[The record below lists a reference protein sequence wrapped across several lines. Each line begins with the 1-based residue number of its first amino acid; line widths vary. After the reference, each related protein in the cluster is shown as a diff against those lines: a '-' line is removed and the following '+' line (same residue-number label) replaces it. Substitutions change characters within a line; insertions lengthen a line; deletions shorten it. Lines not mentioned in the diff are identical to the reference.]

1 MKGRDAVERQR
12 LEIDKKKPVSRVS
25 REVQKTREVVK
36 TREVQKKTWKSRRRG
51 KSRTTY
57 LAVDSS
63 SIRRGLVENF
73 AVDSGDPADG
83 GCACR

>member
-1 MKGRDAVERQR
+1 MEGQR
-12 LEIDKKKPVSRVS
+12 LGIDKKKPVSRVKGS
-25 REVQKTREVVK
+25 PEDEGNREDEGSTE
-36 TREVQKKTWKSRRRG
+36 EDIWKLRRRG

-73 AVDSGDPADG
+73 AVDSRDPADG
-83 GCACR
+83 SCACR